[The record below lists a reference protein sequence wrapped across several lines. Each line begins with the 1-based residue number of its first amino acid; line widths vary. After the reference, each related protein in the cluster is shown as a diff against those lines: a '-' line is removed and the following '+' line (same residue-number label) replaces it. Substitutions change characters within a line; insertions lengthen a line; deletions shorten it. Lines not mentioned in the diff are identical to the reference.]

1 MRHSCVTILA
11 ALWLV
16 FCRSAQAQDTA
27 VSRIGPTESQPIG
40 CSLPATTHRLEV
52 TLPLDVL
59 DHLDRMS
66 SSVFV
71 HAFLVHYIADD
82 RAGKHRLSECARNF
96 LNAELEDFGGL
107 RGSVPDA
114 PAIIEALRT
123 AERTRLRAVELRD
136 SVRTLPAV
144 VARLLSDTSA
154 ASLEL
159 AGSQLTDAQR
169 FCVGDDSDACA
180 RLKAAIGQLSTLR
193 TARATLDRAGA
204 LERQAADEAQRAA
217 EKVRATAERL
227 AADSLQFASL
237 AQPVS
242 PADSTAREEV
252 LDNIARWNTDL
263 HSLNTA
269 RDSALARASVSA
281 VERQRAEQAAGAAQT
296 GLQSALDSLQA
307 RLASTGGELVTKTIV
322 ALEGS
327 RIMTAFNAVA
337 APPAQVADA
346 NPSARSANL
355 LLELTDFVIERMR
368 REAVNSFIV
377 NLHLLARRQPLMQYG
392 FPETWGLMQG
402 LAMRDDSTL
411 NAVDVGRIPLTAWR
425 ATLADDFVTLPIN
438 LVQAGGVAICRGGE
452 GAWRDSVRARAE
464 RGREACRQ
472 RVAELAP
479 LVPAATR
486 LLEGEGVFSIL
497 RDAASFAPREGPN
510 LPAEWR
516 RVSQGLTVL
525 STLAEAWLVQGHVPA
540 ADPARHPY
548 LLTAQSLAAVPQRQR
563 NAFVRLLVVKAVP
576 TLADMPEKVE
586 YAPFFN
592 AAAGTTRA
600 LERIASR
607 PVTAEL
613 RPADAGMVL
622 RSTFEALVSA
632 ADVARV
638 FAPGQAGAWL
648 DPLRTRWRAVSG
660 TLEPIVA
667 GNFGLALSRTTVLI
681 RDLHGGEV
689 PGPVLTLA
697 ALASSLSEAQD
708 GAQVR
713 QAFEAAV
720 SPVGGWQGKRYG
732 EGGGSITAFPG
743 MAFGWETVRAQSGD
757 VEGADERGRVL
768 GASLPIGLEWQ
779 AKLNGA
785 AGSSAPDCVLLV
797 CGVGVFMPLIDLGAL
812 LSYRL
817 DGAEGVDSE
826 PNANFRQ
833 VFAPGAYLSLALTRT
848 MPVNLLLG
856 GQLMPSL
863 RTVTDTEGE
872 TDGRSAVRW
881 GIGVG
886 MDILL
891 LKF

>member
-1 MRHSCVTILA
+1 MRHLCVALSAAFIL
-11 ALWLV
+11 L
-16 FCRSAQAQDTA
+16 FCRSAQAQDSA
-27 VSRIGPTESQPIG
+27 VPRIGSMWSEQIG
-40 CSLPATTHRLEV
+40 CSLPSNTNPMEV

-59 DHLDRMS
+59 DHLERMS

-71 HAFLVHYIADD
+71 HAFLIRYIAEDN
-82 RAGKHRLSECARNF
+82 AGKHRLSECARN
-96 LNAELEDFGGL
+96 LLKAELTDFGSL
-107 RGSVPDA
+107 RGNLPDA

-123 AERTRLRAVELRD
+123 AERARLRTVELRD
-136 SVRTLPAV
+136 SARTLPLV
-144 VARLLSDTSA
+144 VARLLADTSA

-159 AGSQLTDAQR
+159 ASTQLASADS
-169 FCVGDDSDACA
+169 FCAGDNSGACGT
-180 RLKAAIGQLSTLR
+180 LKNAIRQLSTLR
-193 TARATLDRAGA
+193 TARATLDRASELA
-204 LERQAADEAQRAA
+204 RQTAEEADRAA
-217 EKVRATAERL
+217 EKARTTADRLATDSLRLAGLAASATA
-227 AADSLQFASL
+227 
-237 AQPVS
+237 
-242 PADSTAREEV
+242 ADSTAREE
-252 LDNIARWNTDL
+252 LRANIARWTDEL
-263 HSLNTA
+263 MTLDTEREA
-269 RDSALARASVSA
+269 ALARASTA
-281 VERQRAEQAAGAAQT
+281 TVERQRAEQEAGSAHT
-296 GLQSALDSLQA
+296 GLRTLLQSLQDDLQKA
-307 RLASTGGELVTKTIV
+307 GEKLAQHTVA

-327 RIMTAFNAVA
+327 QIATAFNAVT
-337 APPAQVADA
+337 APPAQAADA
-346 NPSARSANL
+346 NPSAHSANL
-355 LLELTDFVIERMR
+355 LLELTDFIIERMR

-377 NLHLLARRQPLMQYG
+377 NLHLLARNQPLMQHG

-402 LAMRDDSTL
+402 LSMRKDSTL
-411 NAVDVGRIPLTAWR
+411 NAVAVGRIPLTAWR

-438 LVQAGGVAICRGGE
+438 LLQAGGVAICRGGE
-452 GAWRDSVRARAE
+452 RAPSESLRARAE
-464 RGREACRQ
+464 QGREACRK

-479 LVPAATR
+479 LVPVATR
-486 LLEGEGVFSIL
+486 LLEGEGVFNIL
-497 RDAASFAPREGPN
+497 RDAASFATREGPD
-510 LPAEWR
+510 LPGEWR

-525 STLAEAWLVQGHVPA
+525 STLAETWLIQGHVPA
-540 ADPARHPY
+540 ADPTRHPY
-548 LLTAQSLAAVPQRQR
+548 LLTAQSLTAVPQPQR
-563 NAFVRLLVVKAVP
+563 EAFVRLLLVDAIP
-576 TLADMPEKVE
+576 TLADMPADVK
-586 YAPFFN
+586 YTPFFN
-592 AAAGTTRA
+592 AVTGATRV

-607 PVTAEL
+607 PVTGEL

-638 FAPGQAGAWL
+638 FAPGDAGAWL

-697 ALASSLSEAQD
+697 ALASSLSEAQN

-713 QAFEAAV
+713 HAFEAAA

-743 MAFGWETVRAQSGD
+743 MAFGWEHLETRSGD
-757 VEGADERGRVL
+757 PEGAGDNAKVL

-779 AKLNGA
+779 IKLSAA
-785 AGSSAPDCVLLV
+785 AGSSPPDCWMLV
-797 CGVGVFMPLIDLGAL
+797 CGIGVFVPLIDLGAL

-817 DGAEGVDSE
+817 DGSDSVESE

-833 VFAPGAYLSLALTRT
+833 VFAPGAYFSLALTRNV
-848 MPVNLLLG
+848 PVNLLLG

-872 TDGRSAVRW
+872 TAKRSAIRW
-881 GIGVG
+881 GVGIG